1 MKKEDVNIKT
11 LARLARLNVT
21 DEEVAQFEN
30 EIPEILSF
38 VDSIKKA
45 GEGSNNKISKHR
57 NIMRED
63 KDPHESGIH
72 TDDLLDAAPKTEGK
86 RIKVKQV
93 IKRES

>member
-1 MKKEDVNIKT
+1 MKKEDVDIKALAK
-11 LARLARLNVT
+11 LARLDVT

-45 GEGSNNKISKHR
+45 GGKSNNKISRHR

-63 KDPHESGIH
+63 KNPHESGIH
-72 TDDLLDAAPKTEGK
+72 TDDLLGAAPAVDKQ
-86 RIKVKQV
+86 RIKVRRV
-93 IKRES
+93 IKK